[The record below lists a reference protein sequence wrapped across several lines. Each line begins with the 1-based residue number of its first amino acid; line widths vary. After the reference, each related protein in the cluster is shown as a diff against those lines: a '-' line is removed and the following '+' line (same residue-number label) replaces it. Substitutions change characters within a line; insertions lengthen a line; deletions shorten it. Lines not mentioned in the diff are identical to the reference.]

1 MYLSLLV
8 CSFVEMAPALL
19 LGSPYCHLYLLSEK
33 FNQDSLCLISWFSVT
48 YFCNEFSFFVGKYF
62 FGVRR
67 SDINIGMITSLLGRQ
82 TISSVDS
89 RYSSPLAPTMRGG
102 GGGFGLEVD
111 KFKNSDPRFDFRSNS
126 IENSKLLVSFWRL
139 F

>member
-19 LGSPYCHLYLLSEK
+19 LESPYCQLYLLSEK
-33 FNQDSLCLISWFSVT
+33 LNQDSLCLMSWFSVT

-67 SDINIGMITSLLGRQ
+67 REINIGMVTSLLGRQ

-89 RYSSPLAPTMRGG
+89 RYWRVLNKSSLRGVG
-102 GGGFGLEVD
+102 EEAWD
-111 KFKNSDPRFDFRSNS
+111 WRWT
-126 IENSKLLVSFWRL
+126 NSKVQIPGLIFDPIPLKIASS
-139 F
+139 

>member
-19 LGSPYCHLYLLSEK
+19 LESPYCQLYLLSEK
-33 FNQDSLCLISWFSVT
+33 LNQDSLCLMSWFSVT

-67 SDINIGMITSLLGRQ
+67 SEINIGMITSLLGRQ
-82 TISSVDS
+82 TISSIDS
-89 RYSSPLAPTMRGG
+89 RYWRVLNKSSLRGVG
-102 GGGFGLEVD
+102 EGASD
-111 KFKNSDPRFDFRSNS
+111 WRWKNSKVQIPGLIFDPIPLKIASS
-126 IENSKLLVSFWRL
+126 
-139 F
+139 

>member
-48 YFCNEFSFFVGKYF
+48 YYFNEFSFFVGKYF

-89 RYSSPLAPTMRGG
+89 RYWRVLNKSSLGG
-102 GGGFGLEVD
+102 VGGEA
-111 KFKNSDPRFDFRSNS
+111 SDWRWT
-126 IENSKLLVSFWRL
+126 NSKIQIPGLIFDPIPLKIVSS
-139 F
+139 

>member
-89 RYSSPLAPTMRGG
+89 RYWRVLNKSSL
-102 GGGFGLEVD
+102 GFGLEVD